1 MKHTLKL
8 LKHIPNIMSATRLI
22 LCPVFIYVF
31 FVYSPQS
38 AFFVF
43 AAASLLDI
51 FDGFLARKLGA
62 ISNLGK
68 ILDPVADKCLQ
79 LSAVVC
85 FTLEKMIPTFVLIVM
100 GIKELVMLIGG
111 GIISKKRKE
120 MVYSNIFG
128 KIASFFISLSLCL
141 MFFTKNSFLEFLSK
155 PISVVLYI
163 AVGMSII
170 SLFQYAFFTLRKGKE
185 NDGESKKISADS

>member
-1 MKHTLKL
+1 MKY
-8 LKHIPNIMSATRLI
+8 IPNIMSATRLI

-31 FVYSPQS
+31 FVYSPVS
-38 AFFVF
+38 AFIVF
-43 AAASLLDI
+43 AAASILDV
-51 FDGFLARKLGA
+51 FDGFLARKFNA

-85 FTLEKMIPTFVLIVM
+85 FTLQKMIPLFVLIVM
-100 GIKELVMLIGG
+100 GAKELIMLIGG

-120 MVYSNIFG
+120 MVYSNVFG
-128 KIASFFISLSLCL
+128 KIASFFTSVSLCL
-141 MFFTKNSFLEFLSK
+141 LFFTKSFLEFLSK
-155 PISVVLYI
+155 PITIVLYI

-170 SLFQYAFFTLRKGKE
+170 SLFQYAFFTLRKEKNKTDDE
-185 NDGESKKISADS
+185 VKVTAE

>member
-1 MKHTLKL
+1 MQHISNIM
-8 LKHIPNIMSATRLI
+8 KHIPNIMSAMRLI

-31 FVYSPQS
+31 FVCSPVS

-43 AAASLLDI
+43 AAASLLDV
-51 FDGFLARKLGA
+51 FDGFLARKFNA

-85 FTLEKMIPTFVLIVM
+85 FTLQKMIPLFVLIVL
-100 GIKELVMLIGG
+100 GIKELMTLIGG

-120 MVYSNIFG
+120 MVYSNVFG
-128 KIASFFISLSLCL
+128 KIASFFISASLCL
-141 MFFTKNSFLEFLSK
+141 MFFTKDSFLEFLAK
-155 PISVVLYI
+155 PISVMLFI
-163 AVGMSII
+163 AVGLSII
-170 SLFQYAFFTLRKGKE
+170 SLFQYAFFTLRKGK
-185 NDGESKKISADS
+185 NKADEEEKATVE